1 METIALI
8 SICALCVF
16 VGFFFLERAFRTAR
30 FYTPMPRE
38 SKRIMVKVGEGWV
51 EVTTRGGEQC

>member
-1 METIALI
+1 MEAIALI

-30 FYTPMPRE
+30 FYTPMPME
-38 SKRIMVKVGEGWV
+38 PKTIIKKVNGYIIV
-51 EVTTRGGEQC
+51 TTTRGGEQ